1 MGTIVAIILAVAFGL
16 MIVGTLVQM
25 FADVFTFLLGLAIIF
40 GLIAAGVMILGAGS
54 PLGYVP
60 MGIGILL
67 LFGSVFG
74 GSDD

>member
-54 PLGYVP
+54 AMGYIPLG
-60 MGIGILL
+60 IGGLL
-67 LFGSVFG
+67 LFGSIFG